1 MLVRPLILS
10 FIFIV
15 VGVGKRVYTADNKTM
30 ACIYARNGAKTPS
43 DDERM
48 RCYCCQY
55 TNIVSIVLS
64 LQFYIGQALLYAYV
78 RECRTHAHRTQQHRV
93 TI

>member
-15 VGVGKRVYTADNKTM
+15 VGVGKTVYTADNKTIQWH
-30 ACIYARNGAKTPS
+30 CIYARNGAKTPS

-55 TNIVSIVLS
+55 TNIISIVS
-64 LQFYIGQALLYAYV
+64 TQCV
-78 RECRTHAHRTQQHRV
+78 RRYSSILVRQRKL
-93 TI
+93 